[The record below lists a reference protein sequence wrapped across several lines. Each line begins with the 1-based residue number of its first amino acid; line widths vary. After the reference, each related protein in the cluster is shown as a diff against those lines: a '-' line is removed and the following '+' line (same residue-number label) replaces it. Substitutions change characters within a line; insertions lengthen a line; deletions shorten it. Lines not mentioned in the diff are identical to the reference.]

1 MRMAAL
7 KLALVASFAALP
19 AQAQTTDDFFDP
31 GALQEIRLNVNRR
44 DLSLLREDYVENTY
58 YTADFTWRNVRV
70 RNVGIRS
77 RGVASRSS
85 SKLALRV
92 DFNRFASGQDFL
104 GLKSLVLDNL
114 WQDGSMLH
122 EALSMAFFARMGQA
136 APRTSFAR
144 LYINNEYQGLYAIVE
159 SVDKSFLT
167 RTTRENE
174 GYLFS
179 YQLQQQP
186 FYGESFEELEQY
198 KARFEPQTHER
209 EADSTLY
216 GPIQALFREVNEPL
230 DAVWRDRVERYIDL
244 PQFVTQVAIESFLAE
259 SDGLIGVTGM
269 NNFYVYRPGGSDK
282 HRFFPWDKDNAFLLA
297 EFGVQERFE
306 DNVLLRQA
314 LQYDDLR
321 DLFFETL
328 RRACDL
334 STEENWLDNEIV
346 RLAALVE
353 SAVTEDSRKPFT
365 TEAFF
370 ESIDVLR
377 DFARRRPAIVREQ
390 IARKLMAR

>member
-1 MRMAAL
+1 MRIAAL
-7 KLALVASFAALP
+7 VLALVAALAALP
-19 AQAQTTDDFFDP
+19 AQAQTTDDLFDP
-31 GALQEIRLNVNRR
+31 GALQEIRLNINRR
-44 DLSLLREDYVENTY
+44 DLSLLREHYLENTY
-58 YTADFTWRNVRV
+58 YTADFTWRTVRV

-167 RTTRENE
+167 RTTGENE

-186 FYGESFEELEQY
+186 FYGEAFEDLEQY
-198 KARFEPQTHER
+198 KTRFEPQTHER

-216 GPIQALFREVNEPL
+216 SPIQALFREVNEPL

-269 NNFYVYRPGGSDK
+269 NNFYLYRPGGSDK
-282 HRFFPWDKDNAFLLA
+282 HRFFPWDKDSAFLFA
-297 EFGVQERFE
+297 EFGIQERFE

-314 LQYDDLR
+314 LHYDDLR

-334 STEENWLDNEIV
+334 ASEENWLDNEIV

-353 SAVTEDSRKPFT
+353 SAVAEDGRKPFT

-370 ESIDVLR
+370 ESIDMLR
-377 DFARRRPAIVREQ
+377 DFARRRPTIVREQ
-390 IARKLMAR
+390 IARNLMAR

>member
-1 MRMAAL
+1 MRIAAL
-7 KLALVASFAALP
+7 VLALVASFTALS
-19 AQAQTTDDFFDP
+19 AQAQTTDDLFDS
-31 GALQEIRLNVNRR
+31 GALQEIRLTVNRR
-44 DLSLLREDYVENTY
+44 DLSLLREHYLENTY

-92 DFNRFASGQDFL
+92 DFNRFASGQDFF

-167 RTTRENE
+167 RTTGEND

-186 FYGESFEELEQY
+186 FYGEALEELDQY
-198 KARFEPQTHER
+198 KTRFEPQTHER
-209 EADSTLY
+209 EANSTLY
-216 GPIQALFREVNEPL
+216 GPIQALFRELNEPL

-269 NNFYVYRPGGSDK
+269 NNFYLYRPGGSDR

-334 STEENWLDNEIV
+334 SMEENWLDNEIV

-353 SAVTEDSRKPFT
+353 PAVTQDGRKPFT

-377 DFARRRPAIVREQ
+377 DFARRRPTIVREQ
-390 IARKLMAR
+390 IARNLMAR

>member
-1 MRMAAL
+1 MRIVAL
-7 KLALVASFAALP
+7 TLALASFVAALP
-19 AQAQTTDDFFDP
+19 AHAQSTDDLFDP
-31 GALQEIRLNVNRR
+31 ATLHEIRLNVNRR
-44 DLSLLREDYVENTY
+44 DLPLLREHYLENTY

-122 EALSMAFFARMGQA
+122 EALSMALFARMGQA

-167 RTTRENE
+167 RTTGENE

-186 FYGESFEELEQY
+186 FYGEAFEEPGPY
-198 KARFEPQTHER
+198 KILFEPQTHER

-216 GPIQALFREVNEPL
+216 GPIQSLFREANQPL
-230 DAVWRDRVERYIDL
+230 DAVWRDRVERYVDL
-244 PQFVTQVAIESFLAE
+244 TQFVTQVAIESFLAE

-269 NNFYVYRPGGSDK
+269 NNFYLYRPGGSDK
-282 HRFFPWDKDNAFLLA
+282 HRFFPWDKDSAFLIA

-314 LQYDDLR
+314 LQYSDLR
-321 DLFFETL
+321 ELFFETL

-334 STEENWLDNEIV
+334 AAEENWLENEIV

-353 SAVTEDSRKPFT
+353 PAVTQDTRKPFT

-377 DFARRRPAIVREQ
+377 DFARRRPTIVREQ
-390 IARKLMAR
+390 IARNPMAR